1 MEANWTD
8 PILFFIYSVAKPIAS
23 ALILIFM
30 RYVKRVPGYIV
41 ALVVGTGLVMLLKL
55 PVETRTR
62 VGANID
68 VLQESKQPIAHGCT
82 ASHPAIEVE
91 AVDDL
96 FRPPSGIQCMDRVA
110 VSDPDEHICE
120 R

>member
-1 MEANWTD
+1 EELMQNVSVVC
-8 PILFFIYSVAKPIAS
+8 PPLFE
-23 ALILIFM
+23 
-30 RYVKRVPGYIV
+30 GHE
-41 ALVVGTGLVMLLKL
+41 GTVCKGIDVIKL
-55 PVETRTR
+55 PVETRACT
-62 VGANID
+62 GANID
-68 VLQESKQPIAHGCT
+68 VLQEGKKPIAHRRT

-96 FRPPSGIQCMDRVA
+96 FRIPSGIQCMDRVA